1 MGRPVHR
8 DGGRAVEWLGG
19 RDRDFGAGFGDAGFE
34 AGDAPVLE
42 ARVRAGGDRGSGL
55 DVVVAEGA

>member
-34 AGDAPVLE
+34 AA
-42 ARVRAGGDRGSGL
+42 
-55 DVVVAEGA
+55 